1 MSHGK
6 KSMLVCLVCAAAVL
20 AGCGRSNSAAVA
32 AAPVTTQNPPQNPSQ
47 SPTQGATPSAT
58 VADAVPEVVVAS
70 QREEPEVVV
79 SGSRKLVALS
89 EHKAAH

>member
-32 AAPVTTQNPPQNPSQ
+32 AAPVTAQIPTQ
-47 SPTQGATPSAT
+47 SPTPPAAVPDG
-58 VADAVPEVVVAS
+58 VPEVVVAS